1 GENNMATYTITIDER
16 TTRGKYIMTVLA
28 ALGLIKKKNDPNV
41 ERQREREAFLYTSKI
56 NAAKMMNEA

>member
-1 GENNMATYTITIDER
+1 MATYTITIDER

-28 ALGLIKKKNDPNV
+28 ALGLIKRKNDPNV
-41 ERQREREAFLYTSKI
+41 ERQEREAFLYTSKI